1 MREKKRFNNFALV
14 IIINNMNMKQL
25 KAIIIMLI
33 ILVSLVSC
41 KESLNIEPSVIDA
54 PYER

>member
-1 MREKKRFNNFALV
+1 
-14 IIINNMNMKQL
+14 MNMKQL